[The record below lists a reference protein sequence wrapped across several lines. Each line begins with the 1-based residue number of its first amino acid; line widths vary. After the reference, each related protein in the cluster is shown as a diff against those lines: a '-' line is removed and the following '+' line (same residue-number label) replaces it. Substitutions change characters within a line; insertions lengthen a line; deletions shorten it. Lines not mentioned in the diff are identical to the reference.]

1 MCCGHE
7 MGTGAWKTVG
17 VPRSRSRGAVSGAP
31 RRRRARA
38 RVMAPR
44 VAPPATGPDSYKV
57 WEIKTQARKG
67 TSKEDD
73 ARARELLE
81 RTAWQVQPIM
91 RKRGWRVGVLLEMPA
106 KVRDRLGDNYNRGER
121 VRLKLR
127 RDDGAWEAYEQ
138 VLAVMLHELVHNAI
152 GPHDGKFFALL
163 AELEKECEDLM
174 ARGIGGTGAGFD
186 AKGARL
192 GHRGGWGGIETRDA
206 KTAAIDAARRR
217 AAQHAAMGPP
227 GGRRLGGGGDADLK
241 SPRSAAAEAA
251 ERRARAEA
259 FAKEHGLMDD
269 VVVLSDDEDD
279 DEDEDEAR
287 RGARARPRAKRRGD
301 EKKEDG
307 KKRKPEGEGPFSF
320 RRGAKAVGSCPC
332 CAAARADDAHV
343 TMCRAEEATRATAAT
358 GRRERGKEN
367 AREKTRASIS
377 SPSKRSRPPEDVI
390 VIDDSDDDASPRDAS
405 RYGASAR
412 KRQTP
417 RSPARAP
424 AKTWQCGACTM
435 RNPESNSNC
444 AACDRWRF
452 SRGAPAASRP
462 TGFGVDD

>member
-1 MCCGHE
+1 
-7 MGTGAWKTVG
+7 
-17 VPRSRSRGAVSGAP
+17 
-31 RRRRARA
+31 
-38 RVMAPR
+38 MAPR
-44 VAPPATGPDSYKV
+44 VAPPAAGPDSYKV

-186 AKGARL
+186 AKGTRL

-227 GGRRLGGGGDADLK
+227 GGRRLGGGAAARK

-259 FAKEHGLMDD
+259 FAKKHGLMDD
-269 VVVLSDDEDD
+269 VVVLSDDED
-279 DEDEDEAR
+279 EDEDEL
-287 RGARARPRAKRRGD
+287 GGAKRRDD
-301 EKKEDG
+301 EKKEG
-307 KKRKPEGEGPFSF
+307 KKNRREEKTPTSSSGPFSF
-320 RRGAKAVGSCPC
+320 RRACPC
-332 CAAARADDAHV
+332 CPAARADDAHV
-343 TMCRAEEATRATAAT
+343 AACRAEEATRLAAAT

-367 AREKTRASIS
+367 ATEKSLSASVS

-390 VIDDSDDDASPRDAS
+390 VIDDSDDDASVRDAA
-405 RYGASAR
+405 RHGASAR
-412 KRQTP
+412 RKQPPRS
-417 RSPARAP
+417 RSPARAS
-424 AKTWQCGACTM
+424 AKTWQCGACTL
-435 RNPESNSNC
+435 RNPESDSNC

-452 SRGAPAASRP
+452 SRGAPVASRP

>member
-1 MCCGHE
+1 
-7 MGTGAWKTVG
+7 
-17 VPRSRSRGAVSGAP
+17 
-31 RRRRARA
+31 
-38 RVMAPR
+38 MAPR
-44 VAPPATGPDSYKV
+44 VAPPAAGPDSYKV

-186 AKGARL
+186 AKGTRL

-217 AAQHAAMGPP
+217 
-227 GGRRLGGGGDADLK
+227 D
-241 SPRSAAAEAA
+241 
-251 ERRARAEA
+251 
-259 FAKEHGLMDD
+259 
-269 VVVLSDDEDD
+269 
-279 DEDEDEAR
+279 
-287 RGARARPRAKRRGD
+287 
-301 EKKEDG
+301 
-307 KKRKPEGEGPFSF
+307 
-320 RRGAKAVGSCPC
+320 
-332 CAAARADDAHV
+332 
-343 TMCRAEEATRATAAT
+343 
-358 GRRERGKEN
+358 
-367 AREKTRASIS
+367 
-377 SPSKRSRPPEDVI
+377 SRPVP
-390 VIDDSDDDASPRDAS
+390 
-405 RYGASAR
+405 
-412 KRQTP
+412 
-417 RSPARAP
+417 
-424 AKTWQCGACTM
+424 
-435 RNPESNSNC
+435 
-444 AACDRWRF
+444 
-452 SRGAPAASRP
+452 
-462 TGFGVDD
+462 

>member
-1 MCCGHE
+1 
-7 MGTGAWKTVG
+7 MGTARVKTPVG
-17 VPRSRSRGAVSGAP
+17 VPRSRSRRAVSSAP
-31 RRRRARA
+31 RGRRARA

-44 VAPPATGPDSYKV
+44 GPPPATGPDSYKV
-57 WEIKTQARKG
+57 WEIKTQGKKG

-138 VLAVMLHELVHNAI
+138 VLAVMLHELVHNDI

-186 AKGARL
+186 AKGTRL

-217 AAQHAAMGPP
+217 AAHHAAMGPP
-227 GGRRLGGGGDADLK
+227 GGRRLGGGGDASAK

-269 VVVLSDDEDD
+269 VVVLSDDED
-279 DEDEDEAR
+279 EDEDEER
-287 RGARARPRAKRRGD
+287 RGAKNDDDETRKRPA
-301 EKKEDG
+301 EK
-307 KKRKPEGEGPFSF
+307 PAPEGPFSF
-320 RRGAKAVGSCPC
+320 RRGAKVVGACPC

-343 TMCRAEEATRATAAT
+343 ATCRAEASTRATAAT

-367 AREKTRASIS
+367 AREKTRASSIS
-377 SPSKRSRPPEDVI
+377 SPSKRSPLPEDVI
-390 VIDDSDDDASPRDAS
+390 VIDDSDGEASPRGAS
-405 RYGASAR
+405 RHGASAR
-412 KRQTP
+412 ERRP
-417 RSPARAP
+417 SRSPARAS
-424 AKTWQCGACTM
+424 AKTWQCGACTL
-435 RNPESNSNC
+435 RNPESESNC

>member
-1 MCCGHE
+1 
-7 MGTGAWKTVG
+7 
-17 VPRSRSRGAVSGAP
+17 
-31 RRRRARA
+31 
-38 RVMAPR
+38 MAPR
-44 VAPPATGPDSYKV
+44 VAPPAAGPDSYKV

-186 AKGARL
+186 AKGTRL

-227 GGRRLGGGGDADLK
+227 GGRRLGGAGDADPK

-269 VVVLSDDEDD
+269 VVVLSDDED
-279 DEDEDEAR
+279 EDEDEAR
-287 RGARARPRAKRRGD
+287 RGARAKPRGD
-301 EKKEDG
+301 EKKEEG
-307 KKRKPEGEGPFSF
+307 KKRKPEGPFSF

-343 TMCRAEEATRATAAT
+343 TTCRAEEATRATAAT

-367 AREKTRASIS
+367 AREKTPISSIS
-377 SPSKRSRPPEDVI
+377 SPSKRSPPPEDVI
-390 VIDDSDDDASPRDAS
+390 VIDDGDDDDASPRDAS

-417 RSPARAP
+417 RSPARAS
-424 AKTWQCGACTM
+424 AKTWQCGACTL

>member
-1 MCCGHE
+1 MP
-7 MGTGAWKTVG
+7 
-17 VPRSRSRGAVSGAP
+17 PRGP
-31 RRRRARA
+31 
-38 RVMAPR
+38 
-44 VAPPATGPDSYKV
+44 PPATGPDSYKV
-57 WEIKTQARKG
+57 WQIKTQGKKG

-138 VLAVMLHELVHNAI
+138 VLAVMLHELVHNDI

-186 AKGARL
+186 AKGTRL

-206 KTAAIDAARRR
+206 KTAAVDAARRR

-227 GGRRLGGGGDADLK
+227 GGRRLGGGGDARK

-269 VVVLSDDEDD
+269 VVVLSDDED
-279 DEDEDEAR
+279 EDEDEL
-287 RGARARPRAKRRGD
+287 GGAKRRDD
-301 EKKEDG
+301 EKKEE
-307 KKRKPEGEGPFSF
+307 KKNRREEKTPISSSGPFSF
-320 RRGAKAVGSCPC
+320 RRACPC

-343 TMCRAEEATRATAAT
+343 AACRAEEATRVAAAT

-367 AREKTRASIS
+367 ATEKRLSASVS

-390 VIDDSDDDASPRDAS
+390 VIDDSDDDASPRDAFFS
-405 RYGASAR
+405 RHGASAR
-412 KRQTP
+412 FRVTRS
-417 RSPARAP
+417 RSPARAS
-424 AKTWQCGACTM
+424 AKTWQCGACTL

-444 AACDRWRF
+444 AACDVWRF
-452 SRGAPAASRP
+452 SRGAPVASRP

>member
-1 MCCGHE
+1 
-7 MGTGAWKTVG
+7 
-17 VPRSRSRGAVSGAP
+17 
-31 RRRRARA
+31 
-38 RVMAPR
+38 MAPR
-44 VAPPATGPDSYKV
+44 VAPPAAGPDSYKV

-186 AKGARL
+186 AKGTRL

-227 GGRRLGGGGDADLK
+227 GGRRLGGGGDADPK

-269 VVVLSDDEDD
+269 VVVLSDDED
-279 DEDEDEAR
+279 EDEDEAR
-287 RGARARPRAKRRGD
+287 RGARAKPRGD
-301 EKKEDG
+301 EKKEEG
-307 KKRKPEGEGPFSF
+307 KKRKPEGPFSF
-320 RRGAKAVGSCPC
+320 RRGAKAVGC
-332 CAAARADDAHV
+332 C
-343 TMCRAEEATRATAAT
+343 AEEATRETAAT

-367 AREKTRASIS
+367 AREKTPISSIS
-377 SPSKRSRPPEDVI
+377 SPSKRSPPPEDVI
-390 VIDDSDDDASPRDAS
+390 VIDDGDDDASPRDAS

-417 RSPARAP
+417 RSPARAS
-424 AKTWQCGACTM
+424 AKTWQCGACTL

-452 SRGAPAASRP
+452 SRGAPVASRP